1 MILTSSGALGQA
13 SDVTVL
19 KNWWSKYQNSEVGN
33 NAWNSLLTLPF
44 LFSLYTLFPYS
55 FFVPLFHCNSS
66 FKKSIST
73 CWEIDCCCLCTSE
86 KTHQTKTSFAPL
98 KMMMIEVGDSRK
110 RNEQAT
116 GWLIYQASLKILGDQ
131 KFSIISNKIWSY
143 HLTQLGLL
151 LFPRF
156 NNYPMIILYS
166 MMLSL
171 DKINLLAR

>member
-1 MILTSSGALGQA
+1 MHEI
-13 SDVTVL
+13 
-19 KNWWSKYQNSEVGN
+19 
-33 NAWNSLLTLPF
+33 PF
-44 LFSLYTLFPYS
+44 LPCPSCFLYILCFLILFLYHCS
-55 FFVPLFHCNSS
+55 TAILPLET

-73 CWEIDCCCLCTSE
+73 CWEIECCCLCTSE

-156 NNYPMIILYS
+156 NNYPIILYS
-166 MMLSL
+166 MMLS
-171 DKINLLAR
+171 